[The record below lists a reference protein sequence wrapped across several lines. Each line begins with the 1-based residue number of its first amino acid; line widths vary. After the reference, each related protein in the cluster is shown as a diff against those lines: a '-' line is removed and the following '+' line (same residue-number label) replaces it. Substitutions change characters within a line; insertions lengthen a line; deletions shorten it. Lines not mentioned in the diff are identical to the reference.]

1 MTKKELLENE
11 VFKALPD
18 DAKIVMCVNKNTD
31 MVAPLEF
38 KDITAVHNPQGT
50 YLVIDGLTFEMF
62 EQFYHIN
69 FDFSNE

>member
-18 DAKIVMCVNKNTD
+18 DAKIVMCVNKSTD

-38 KDITAVHNPQGT
+38 KDITAVHNQKGT
-50 YLVIDGLTFEMF
+50 YIVIDGLTFEMF
-62 EQFYHIN
+62 EKFYHIN
-69 FDFSNE
+69 FEFSNK